1 MRLFIAIR
9 FDNKILDA
17 LTRYREELKKLGV
30 TGRFTPRENLHLTL
44 AFIGE
49 YNDPDAVLEA
59 MEQVEFKQVEIRL
72 DGVGWFGDLLWVGLK
87 ENPQLTDYVKK
98 LRHQL
103 AERGIPFDRKKF
115 SPHITLIRK
124 YSDSDG
130 RRGAIPSP
138 PGGSM
143 IATEVSLMRSDRGKN
158 GMIYTEVG
166 SVGHRGLC
174 EE

>member
-9 FDNKILDA
+9 FDDEVVDA
-17 LTRYREELKKLGV
+17 LTRFQGVMKMQGV
-30 TGRFTPRENLHLTL
+30 TGRFTPRENMHLTL

-72 DGVGWFGDLLWVGLK
+72 DGVGWFDDLLWIGLK
-87 ENPQLTDYVKK
+87 DNPQLTDYVKK

-115 SPHITLIRK
+115 SPHITLTRK
-124 YSDSDG
+124 YASAGG
-130 RRGAIPSP
+130 RRAAIPKP
-138 PGGSM
+138 PESSM
-143 IATEVSLMRSDRGKN
+143 IVTEVSLMRSDRGKN
-158 GMIYTEVG
+158 GMIYSEVG
-166 SVGHRGLC
+166 SVG
-174 EE
+174 